1 MEDDLHFLT
10 QWKITSNFNKWAD
23 NLNLSTKFRMTSA
36 FQQNGR
42 QP

>member
-1 MEDDLHFLT
+1 MEDDLNFST
-10 QWKITSNFNKWAD
+10 SWKTSNFNKWAD